1 MDRDTRQMRSVA
13 SKFDTRESEEGLFI
27 EGYFSVFNTN
37 YDLWEGAS
45 ESVAPGAFANT
56 LGGDIRAL
64 IDHESRLVLGRCKAG
79 TLELREDSHGLWGRV
94 KVNPNDQDAVNLY
107 ERVKR
112 GDVDQC
118 SFGFDIVKE
127 DTEVRDDRS
136 VHWTI
141 REVKLYEVSVVTFPA
156 YEDTAVS
163 ARKQDYD
170 VIRQRANDAWRAKMR
185 SRLKGEIEHGTES
198 PDAAEAAD

>member
-1 MDRDTRQMRSVA
+1 MDRETRQMRSIA
-13 SKFDTRESEEGLFI
+13 SKFETRESEEGLFI
-27 EGYFSVFNTN
+27 EGYFSVFNST
-37 YDLWEGAS
+37 YELWPGAT
-45 ESVAPGAFANT
+45 ESVAPGAFAST

-64 IDHESRLVLGRCKAG
+64 IDHETRLVLGRNKSG

-94 KVNPNDQDAVNLY
+94 KINPNDQDAVNLY

-127 DTEVRDDRS
+127 DTEVRDDGS

-156 YEDTAVS
+156 YTETSVS
-163 ARKQDYD
+163 ARKKDFEEIQK
-170 VIRQRANDAWRAKMR
+170 RKTEKWRDDMKR
-185 SRLKGEIEHGTES
+185 RLKGENHGS
-198 PDAAEAAD
+198 